1 VSERWDVNEAAIRA
15 FRTPEEGEN
24 YLDRILACCKDASSR
39 VRRLLLLLIL
49 FMALF
54 ELLIELKSPTNIAT
68 FLPVIVAY
76 LEYKLVRQ
84 MLYWRRLQITFAAVI
99 TAVQPGVAENRLASY
114 LVPTIPLLSNRQ
126 PKGAPFENVFS
137 FQDRTEEIF
146 ASLCAFLLPTFQ
158 VYALSQLYE
167 HMNGRPTIAF
177 IASGVMTI
185 ILTIAYLAVIV
196 MLVSHVIRWRF
207 YETLSKRIRA
217 SEKGFWP
224 SGAAFWV
231 PAQTKQHKVCHNVSP
246 RVGRIGIC
254 GGRRSLCLARGW
266 VLRIFLTRSAT
277 PIRTRRAHASARTRP
292 VRISSPG

>member
-1 VSERWDVNEAAIRA
+1 MSERWDVNEAAIRA

-54 ELLIELKSPTNIAT
+54 ELLNRNAVEKINISIIELKSPTNIAT

-207 YETLSKRIRA
+207 YETFIQEDSSVRKRLLA
-217 SEKGFWP
+217 S
-224 SGAAFWV
+224 
-231 PAQTKQHKVCHNVSP
+231 
-246 RVGRIGIC
+246 RRRILG
-254 GGRRSLCLARGW
+254 
-266 VLRIFLTRSAT
+266 TRSDQT
-277 PIRTRRAHASARTRP
+277 T
-292 VRISSPG
+292 